1 MIKKIIQI
9 LVLLIPFI
17 ILLFVIS
24 CSSNEDPDYSE
35 FKLERDLKVIESY
48 LKEKDLILVEH
59 RRTSNQ
65 QFSPSESEL
74 LEPIVEINS
83 FPGIS
88 TDSGCME
95 IGIKIKN
102 SLQIYPLFVLGDND
116 KVLAYLVKF
125 PNSTGIIS
133 ANKKLIPV
141 ILIDDLMKYLG
152 C

>member
-1 MIKKIIQI
+1 
-9 LVLLIPFI
+9 
-17 ILLFVIS
+17 
-24 CSSNEDPDYSE
+24 
-35 FKLERDLKVIESY
+35 
-48 LKEKDLILVEH
+48 
-59 RRTSNQ
+59 
-65 QFSPSESEL
+65 
-74 LEPIVEINS
+74 
-83 FPGIS
+83 
-88 TDSGCME
+88 ME